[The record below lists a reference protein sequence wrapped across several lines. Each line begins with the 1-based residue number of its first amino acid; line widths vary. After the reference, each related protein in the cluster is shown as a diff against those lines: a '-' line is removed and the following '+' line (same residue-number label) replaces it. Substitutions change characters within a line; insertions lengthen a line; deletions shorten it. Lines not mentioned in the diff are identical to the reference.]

1 MNYESNARGLKI
13 CAGIWLSV
21 LSACALISAI
31 VEWAM
36 GMKFLV
42 GLASLA
48 GAALVAVTGY
58 FVLSCL
64 ADITQ
69 CQYNA
74 ARKDRQAGAT
84 PVYPAQQGLYG
95 YNSSA
100 AAPVTATFTS
110 SAEAPAPAAYTS
122 PAAAQA
128 ARFEPK
134 QMSDGSWIC
143 SCGRSNQRYVTTC
156 ACGQNKREVFA
167 KSAEKQ

>member
-1 MNYESNARGLKI
+1 MSYESNARGLKV
-13 CAGIWLSV
+13 CAGIWLSI
-21 LSACALISAI
+21 LSAGALISAI

-69 CQYNA
+69 CQYDA
-74 ARKDRQAGAT
+74 ARKASQSGAA
-84 PVYPAQQGLYG
+84 PGYPAQQGLY
-95 YNSSA
+95 NSSA
-100 AAPVTATFTS
+100 PTAAPVSYAT
-110 SAEAPAPAAYTS
+110 PAAAPSPASYAS

-128 ARFEPK
+128 AYFEPK
-134 QMSDGSWIC
+134 LMSDGSWIC

-156 ACGQNKREVFA
+156 ACGRNKREVLA